1 VSFPMAL
8 NTFNLNTFKLSVQ
21 VAWPSPGGRKDELR
35 HLIRFLVRRPRAVI
49 VHAAALGRHYVRMP
63 TVVTSILADLPAT
76 DRVEHRVQPRASRL
90 SFQRLRQPGKPPS
103 PGILVKRTYRGRG
116 PPRNRQLPAS
126 VEGLSRVGRPCSQSG
141 RLQGVADNSREPGLH
156 SREDLTPNAPCP
168 VIGWPTEL
176 R

>member
-63 TVVTSILADLPAT
+63 TVVTSILADYLRQTGWSTEFNPERPDSASNGSGN
-76 DRVEHRVQPRASRL
+76 QASRPAL
-90 SFQRLRQPGKPPS
+90 ASWSSAPIADGGAATQPPAPRLRGRSEPS
-103 PGILVKRTYRGRG
+103 R
-116 PPRNRQLPAS
+116 
-126 VEGLSRVGRPCSQSG
+126 
-141 RLQGVADNSREPGLH
+141 
-156 SREDLTPNAPCP
+156 
-168 VIGWPTEL
+168 
-176 R
+176 